1 MNKLYI
7 ITGPAGVGKS
17 TISYEVG
24 KKLKK
29 SVVIEG
35 DTIYN
40 FFVGGRIK
48 PWYKDAPLD
57 LFWNNC
63 IMLIKSYLEAGYDV
77 VFNYIISNKNLDRL
91 KETFKDYEIIF
102 RCLLVDEETII
113 KRDLLRPEDCQM
125 HERSIIL
132 LNEFKKYNYDR
143 KYIIDSSNLTI
154 EETVEEVLNGN
165 N

>member
-24 KKLKK
+24 KRLKK

-91 KETFKDYEIIF
+91 KETFKDHEIIF
-102 RCLLVDEETII
+102 RCLLVDE
-113 KRDLLRPEDCQM
+113 
-125 HERSIIL
+125 
-132 LNEFKKYNYDR
+132 KK
-143 KYIIDSSNLTI
+143 L
-154 EETVEEVLNGN
+154 
-165 N
+165 

>member
-24 KKLKK
+24 KRLKK

-63 IMLIKSYLEAGYDV
+63 IMLIKSYLESGYDV
-77 VFNYIISNKNLDRL
+77 VFNYIINNSECDIGNLYV
-91 KETFKDYEIIF
+91 KYYEIIF
-102 RCLLVDEETII
+102 KCLLVDEKPII
-113 KRDLLRPEDCQM
+113 KRNLLRFEDCQM
-125 HERSIIL
+125 HERSISL
-132 LNEFKKYNYDR
+132 LNEFN
-143 KYIIDSSNLTI
+143 KYIIDSSSLTI
-154 EETVEEVLNGN
+154 EKTVEEVLNGN

>member
-1 MNKLYI
+1 MNKLYV

-17 TISYEVG
+17 TISYEIG
-24 KKLKK
+24 KRLEK

-48 PWYKDAPLD
+48 PWYPDAPLD

-63 IMLIKSYLEAGYDV
+63 VMLIDSYLKNGYDV
-77 VFNYIISNKNLDRL
+77 VFNYIIKNNNIDMLRD
-91 KETFKDYEIIF
+91 KFKDYDVIF
-102 RCLLVDEETII
+102 KCLLVDEKTIV

-125 HERSIIL
+125 HERSLIL
-132 LNEFKKYNYDR
+132 LKEFIDCNYPKSD
-143 KYIIDSSNLTI
+143 IIDSSNLSI
-154 EETVEEVLNGN
+154 EETVNRILK
-165 N
+165 